1 MLSAARPKIADYPFT
16 TLVPNLGV
24 VRRPSG
30 DGTVFAD
37 IPGLIEGASE
47 NKGLGHRFLK
57 HIERC
62 KVLLIMVDLQGTDNR
77 DPIGDY
83 RILLKELKLYM
94 PKLLK
99 KPMLIV
105 GNKLDEPEAE
115 ANFNKL
121 KSRVEKYTT
130 IAISCLSEDGLEEL
144 KSKVYD
150 LVMDVRKK
158 SAEEASKE
166 DYLA

>member
-1 MLSAARPKIADYPFT
+1 MGSYPFT
-16 TLVPNLGV
+16 TLFP
-24 VRRPSG
+24 
-30 DGTVFAD
+30 TVGILEYPELYERITLAD

-83 RILLKELKLYM
+83 RILIKELKLYM

-105 GNKLDEPEAE
+105 GNKLDEAEAE

-121 KSRVEKYTT
+121 KSKVEKHTA

-144 KSKVYD
+144 KSKVFD
-150 LVMDVRKK
+150 LVMDVRKA
-158 SAEEASKE
+158 STEEVSEE
-166 DYLA
+166 DY

>member
-1 MLSAARPKIADYPFT
+1 M
-16 TLVPNLGV
+16 
-24 VRRPSG
+24 
-30 DGTVFAD
+30 
-37 IPGLIEGASE
+37 IEGASE

-115 ANFNKL
+115 ANFKKL
-121 KSRVEKYTT
+121 KSKVEKYTT

-144 KSKVYD
+144 KSKVFD

-158 SAEEASKE
+158 SAEEASEE
-166 DYLA
+166 DY

>member
-1 MLSAARPKIADYPFT
+1 MGSYPFT
-16 TLVPNLGV
+16 TLFP
-24 VRRPSG
+24 
-30 DGTVFAD
+30 TVGILEYPDLYERVTLAD

-115 ANFNKL
+115 ANFKKL
-121 KSRVEKYTT
+121 KSKVEKYTT

-144 KSKVYD
+144 KSKVFD

-158 SAEEASKE
+158 SAEKASEE
-166 DYLA
+166 DY

>member
-1 MLSAARPKIADYPFT
+1 
-16 TLVPNLGV
+16 
-24 VRRPSG
+24 
-30 DGTVFAD
+30 
-37 IPGLIEGASE
+37 
-47 NKGLGHRFLK
+47 
-57 HIERC
+57 
-62 KVLLIMVDLQGTDNR
+62 MVDLQGTDNR

-121 KSRVEKYTT
+121 KSKVEKYTT

-158 SAEEASKE
+158 SAEEASEE
-166 DYLA
+166 DY